1 MAHKK
6 GTGSTR
12 NGRDSNP
19 QFRGL
24 KRFGGEHVTSGSILV
39 RQVGT
44 KFIAGRNVKL
54 AKDFSLFA
62 TADGVVRFGP
72 GRRVHVEPAGEVAAS

>member
-6 GTGSTR
+6 GTGSSK
-12 NGRDSNP
+12 NGRDSNA

-24 KRFGGEHVTSGSILV
+24 KRYGGQTVTSGTILV
-39 RQVGT
+39 RQLGT
-44 KFIAGRNVKL
+44 KFHAGQNVQQ
-54 AKDFSLFA
+54 ARDFSLFA

-72 GRRVHVEPAGEVAAS
+72 GGRIHVDAASNN

>member
-6 GTGSTR
+6 GTGSSK
-12 NGRDSNP
+12 NGRDSNA

-24 KRFGGEHVTSGSILV
+24 KRFGGQHVTSGTILV
-39 RQVGT
+39 RQLGT
-44 KFIAGRNVKL
+44 KFRAGANVKL
-54 AKDFSLFA
+54 ARDFSLFA

-72 GRRVHVEPAGEVAAS
+72 GGRVHVEPAATS

>member
-6 GTGSTR
+6 GTGSSR

-19 QFRGL
+19 QHRGL
-24 KRFGGEHVTSGSILV
+24 KRSGGQSVTSGTILV
-39 RQVGT
+39 RQLGT
-44 KFIAGRNVKL
+44 VFRAGQNVKL

-62 TADGVVRFGP
+62 TADGTVRFGA
-72 GRRVHVEPAGEVAAS
+72 GRRVHVDTAPAN

>member
-6 GTGSTR
+6 GTGSSK
-12 NGRDSNP
+12 NGRDSNA
-19 QFRGL
+19 QYRGI
-24 KRFGGEHVTSGSILV
+24 KRYGGETVTSGTIVV
-39 RQVGT
+39 RQLGT
-44 KFIAGRNVKL
+44 KFRAGKNTKL

-72 GRRVHVEPAGEVAAS
+72 GGRVHVEPASN

>member
-6 GTGSTR
+6 GTGSSK

-19 QFRGL
+19 QHRGV
-24 KRFGGEHVTSGSILV
+24 KAHGGQFVTSGSAVV

-44 KFIAGRNVKL
+44 KFFAGRNTKL
-54 AKDFSLFA
+54 AKDFTVFA
-62 TADGVVRFGP
+62 TCDGIVRFGA
-72 GRRVHVEPAGEVAAS
+72 GRRIHIDPSAN

>member
-6 GTGSTR
+6 GTGSTK

-19 QFRGL
+19 QHRGV
-24 KRFGGEHVTSGSILV
+24 KAFGGQFVTAGSAIV

-44 KFIAGRNVKL
+44 RFFAGRNARL
-54 AKDFSLFA
+54 AKDFTVFA
-62 TADGVVRFGP
+62 TCDGTVRFGT
-72 GRRVHVEPAGEVAAS
+72 GRRIHVDPLAE